1 MSEHRSLLDMIEG
14 AIADGAVT
22 LPARNQTA
30 QQLQGILGN
39 ADFDIQEVLD
49 IIEVDQALTAEVLRV
64 SNSSFYGGLTEVTTV
79 RGAVVRIGGPEVVRL
94 ALAATEKGSYRVRD
108 PHLGQLMQPLWDHA
122 MGSAMGARWIARR
135 LGYRDLESESFIAG
149 LLHDVGKLLL
159 IRVIDDLKQAGQL
172 TGAVPE
178 SVIREV
184 LDTAH
189 AEYGANL
196 LTHWS
201 LPDVYQTVV
210 RDHHREPCDVQN
222 PLLLMVRLANKA
234 CLSLGIGLAHDPS
247 LTLAATEEAH
257 ALDARDIMLAELA
270 IMLEDSFSLAP

>member
-1 MSEHRSLLDMIEG
+1 MSEHRSLLDMIAG
-14 AIADGAVT
+14 AIEAGAVT

-30 QQLQGILGN
+30 QQLQAILDK

-49 IIEVDQALTAEVLRV
+49 IVEVDQALTAEVLRV

-94 ALAATEKGSYRVRD
+94 AIAATEKGTYRVRD
-108 PHLGQLMQPLWDHA
+108 PHLAQLMQPLWDHA
-122 MGSAMGARWIARR
+122 MGTAMGARWIARR
-135 LGYRDLESESFIAG
+135 LGYRDQESESFIAG

-159 IRVIDDLKQAGQL
+159 IRVIDDLKHAGRL

-189 AEYGANL
+189 TEYGANL

-201 LPDVYQTVV
+201 LPDVYRTVV
-210 RDHHREPCDVQN
+210 RDHHREPCDEHN

-247 LTLAATEEAH
+247 LTLAASEEAH

>member
-1 MSEHRSLLDMIEG
+1 MSEHRSLLNMIED
-14 AIADGAVT
+14 AIEAGAVT

-30 QQLQGILGN
+30 QRLQGILAN
-39 ADFDIQEVLD
+39 SDFDIQEVLD
-49 IIEVDQALTAEVLRV
+49 IVEVDQALTTEVLRV
-64 SNSSFYGGLTEVTTV
+64 ANSSFYGGLTEVTTV

-94 ALAATEKGSYRVRD
+94 AIAATEKESYKVRD
-108 PHLGQLMQPLWDHA
+108 PRLGELMQPLWDHA
-122 MGSAMGARWIARR
+122 MGVAMGARWIARR

-159 IRVIDDLKQAGQL
+159 IRVIDDLQHAGQL
-172 TGAVPE
+172 VCAVPE
-178 SVIREV
+178 SVVREV
-184 LDTAH
+184 LGAAH
-189 AEYGANL
+189 AQYGANL
-196 LTHWS
+196 LAHWS

-210 RDHHREPCDVQN
+210 RDHHQDPCDEQN

-257 ALDARDIMLAELA
+257 ALDARDVMLAELA
-270 IMLEDSFSLAP
+270 IMLEDSFTLAP